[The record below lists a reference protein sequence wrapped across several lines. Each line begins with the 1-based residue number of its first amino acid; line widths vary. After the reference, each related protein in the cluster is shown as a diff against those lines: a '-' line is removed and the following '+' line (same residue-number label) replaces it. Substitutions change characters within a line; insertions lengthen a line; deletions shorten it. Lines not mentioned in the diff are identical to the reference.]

1 MAKLI
6 SETKKNTQTDYN
18 NKFQVE
24 TINETMYIIDMSN
37 RRDNF
42 INDHGTPWNV
52 EHIIKKLP
60 PPICFYF

>member
-1 MAKLI
+1 MQEEKIPMAKLI

-42 INDHGTPWNV
+42 INDHGTP
-52 EHIIKKLP
+52 
-60 PPICFYF
+60 